1 MPDKLDPK
9 EYRNY
14 REQRQTSDPYF
25 PEGTIHEDVFTV
37 LGDRLFVW
45 DKPKN
50 EANKQIHG
58 IDFYTAIYV
67 FNDED
72 RLEDDSQFV
81 EGENRREVIG
91 EPEGPVIDGH
101 EIETKHAKPKAIIG
115 EVEGVLFVV
124 FTETAGPDWTAT
136 RIISARAADEE
147 EVKMY
152 IDWKY
157 GEQ

>member
-1 MPDKLDPK
+1 MSDDLNAKD
-9 EYRNY
+9 YRKY
-14 REQRQTSDPYF
+14 REGRDESDPYF
-25 PEGTIHEDVFTV
+25 LEGTVHEDVFTV

-72 RLEDDSQFV
+72 RLEDDNQV
-81 EGENRREVIG
+81 VDGELREQTIG
-91 EPEGPVIDGH
+91 EPEGPIVERHPID
-101 EIETKHAKPKAIIG
+101 TRHARPKAIIG

-124 FTETAGPDWTAT
+124 FTMEESSDWKAT
-136 RIISARAADEE
+136 RIISARAADED
-147 EVKMY
+147 EVKAY
-152 IDWKY
+152 FDWKY
-157 GEQ
+157 GD